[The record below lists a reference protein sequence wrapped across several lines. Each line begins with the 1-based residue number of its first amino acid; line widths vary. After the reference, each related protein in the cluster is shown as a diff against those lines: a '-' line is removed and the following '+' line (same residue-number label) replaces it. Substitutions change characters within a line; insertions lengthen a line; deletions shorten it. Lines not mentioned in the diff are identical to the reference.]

1 MLVDKNIK
9 KNKIIK
15 KYINPYNLFVGS
27 FIPNWLLK
35 RTEISPGA
43 KLCYARLA
51 QFAGKDGECFP
62 GQSTLAS
69 EIGTGER
76 QVRRYLSE
84 LEESE
89 LIETVQAGLNQT
101 NHYRFLWH
109 PWMEGKEKKK
119 NPSGKGGSRECE
131 YPDRTY
137 MTAPDRTDLTG
148 QERSKESVKKNQ
160 LRESSAETTTESV
173 VVANEDIE
181 KMRRALAPPY
191 AQIPDNVL
199 KRLIQEKGIDHVLSI
214 AYQTAYQLNHKSK
227 APDNPAGHFIALTKK
242 GMNRPPGYESP
253 EERREKEEAA
263 RMRSALRLK
272 EREQCREDLI
282 PLKDIQEFLNNF
294 GERT

>member
-1 MLVDKNIK
+1 MSA
-9 KNKIIK
+9 NKIIK

-89 LIETVQAGLNQT
+89 LIETVQAGLHQT

-109 PWMEGKEKKK
+109 PWMEGKDKKK
-119 NPSGKGGSRECE
+119 NPSGKGGSRGCE
-131 YPDRTY
+131 NPDRTY
-137 MTAPDRTDLTG
+137 MTAPDRTDMSG
-148 QERSKESVKKNQ
+148 QERTNKSVKKNQ
-160 LRESSAETTTESV
+160 LKESSKETTTATV
-173 VVANEDIE
+173 VVDGEEIQ
-181 KMRRALAPPY
+181 KLRKALAPAY
-191 AQIPDNVL
+191 ADIPDNVL
-199 KRLIQEKGIDHVLSI
+199 THLINKKGIENVLSV
-214 AYQTAYQLNHKSK
+214 ARQTAYQLSHGSKS
-227 APDNPAGHFIALTKK
+227 PDNPTGHFISLATR
-242 GMNRPPGYESP
+242 GMNRPQGYVSA
-253 EERREKEEAA
+253 EERRDQEETA

-272 EREQCREDLI
+272 EQERERENLI
-282 PLKDIQEFLNNF
+282 PLADIQDFLNNF